1 MKNLLYFLNPFMQ
14 TKPVTGKLVSPYDYS
29 GLHELA
35 DFLISKFKPEVAGNK
50 SLFINEI
57 PAHLELMADKQL
69 LSVILNGLFS
79 VVTTYAKDSCI
90 RLSAKTHGNMVS
102 IQVKE
107 SVSLNRAAVENGVH
121 KLQSLAEK
129 LRGSIGVTSR
139 WKKPTTIT
147 FGFPNLSLN

>member
-1 MKNLLYFLNPFMQ
+1 MKKLSYLLKPFKQ
-14 TKPVTGKLVSPYDYS
+14 RKPITSKLVSSYEYS
-29 GLHELA
+29 GLHELV
-35 DFLISKFKPEVAGNK
+35 DFLISKFKPEVASNK

-69 LSVILNGLFS
+69 LSAILNGLFS
-79 VVTTYAKDSCI
+79 VVTTYTKDSCI
-90 RLSAKTHGNMVS
+90 RLSAKTHGSMVS

-107 SVSLNRAAVENGVH
+107 SVSLDRAVVENGVF

-129 LRGSIGVTSR
+129 LRGSIRVTSR
-139 WKKPTTIT
+139 WKRLTTIT